1 METPYPDFPRQKVE
15 KSILKFFWK
24 IFEIFFWK
32 KNFDKKIFYL
42 PIGIL
47 KLCLYHRFC
56 IIQQFFVI
64 FGKSF
69 YDKYNLSYVRK
80 TIGGVKFTPPRVG

>member
-24 IFEIFFWK
+24 IFEK
-32 KNFDKKIFYL
+32 KIFDKKIFCL

-47 KLCLYHRFC
+47 KLCLYHRFR

-64 FGKSF
+64 FRKSF
-69 YDKYNLSYVRK
+69 YDKYNLSYVWK
-80 TIGGVKFTPPRVG
+80 TIGG